1 MDAKVIIEKIDIL
14 WFENVEF
21 SRTAPLS
28 WADFFAGFSASE
40 KAIYNAA
47 FPA

>member
-1 MDAKVIIEKIDIL
+1 MNASDVIEKIDIL

-28 WADFFAGFSASE
+28 WAEFFAGFSEAE